1 MCMKFKRLISVLL
14 CAVLIL
20 GCGVSNVEASSKY
33 AKKSVSLLMEILEID
48 PVTNPA
54 RDNWLTREIAKQVR
68 KQDPTKLTQS
78 DFNTITEIS
87 IDNKDIPEIPKEIGN
102 LFNLKSVDI
111 RNCDLKELP
120 MELFNLI
127 SLEKIYFN
135 YTKITKIPQEI
146 GNLKNLK
153 ELSFS
158 HNEITKLPIQLF
170 DLPKLESLYCD
181 NNKINEIPPEIGKS
195 ISLKDF
201 YIRNNLITEIPDEI
215 AGCKSLEDFQ
225 ISNNQIEKI
234 PAAIGD
240 INTLYS
246 IDMSNNKLQ
255 SIPSEIGK
263 IERLRTL
270 LLSNNQI
277 AQIPKEIDTNKIYLN
292 AENQIINLP
301 IKKVKKYE
309 EFSIKN
315 PISYMKPVSPVAVSI
330 NFGGQYSLDTNRIT
344 WNAGNITNKREFKFN
359 LDLDRRGYRKFS
371 GTVYQP
377 ITFDE
382 TESNT
387 KSVHFPND
395 FNDKH
400 LKLNETIKVPV
411 VASGSSVYYAMDT
424 SISYDT
430 TKLKYTGYEIQ
441 NTFKDCYA
449 SSKDNLL
456 RFIIASKG
464 KDNPINTDDQ
474 YIIYLNFQA
483 IGKGKADIQVSS
495 GTFADL
501 DKEEVLEDKEL
512 GKITLTIED
521 TPGDINRDGK
531 FNLVDLAIDAYYY
544 GVSAEETDK
553 TKYDADI
560 IPDGNIDDLDLQEI
574 TNMIINGETK

>member
-1 MCMKFKRLISVLL
+1 MKFKRLISVLL

-33 AKKSVSLLMEILEID
+33 AKKSVSLLMEIPEID

-54 RDNWLTREIAKQVR
+54 RDNWLTREIANQLW
-68 KQDPTKLTQS
+68 KQDPTKLTQE
-78 DFNTITEIS
+78 DFNKITEIS
-87 IDNKDIPEIPKEIGN
+87 IINKDIAEIPKELGN
-102 LFNLKSVDI
+102 LFNLKRVHIASTAI
-111 RNCDLKELP
+111 KELP
-120 MELFNLI
+120 VEIFNLI
-127 SLEKIYFN
+127 SLEDISVSD
-135 YTKITKIPQEI
+135 TKITKIPAEI
-146 GNLKNLK
+146 GNLKKLK
-153 ELSFS
+153 KLSLS
-158 HNEITKLPIQLF
+158 GSEITKLPIQLF
-170 DLPKLESLYCD
+170 DLPNLETLNCSY
-181 NNKINEIPPEIGKS
+181 NKINEIPPEIGKLIRLRSLS
-195 ISLKDF
+195 ISK
-201 YIRNNLITEIPDEI
+201 NLITKIPDEI
-215 AGCKSLEDFQ
+215 ADCENLGYFD
-225 ISNNQIEKI
+225 ISNNQIKEI
-234 PAAIGD
+234 PTAIVD

-246 IDMSNNKLQ
+246 IDMSNNKIQ
-255 SIPSEIGK
+255 AIPSEMGK
-263 IERLRTL
+263 MKNLQTL
-270 LLSNNQI
+270 QLYGNQI
-277 AQIPKEIDTNKIYLN
+277 AQFPQYIDYHKIDIN
-292 AENQIINLP
+292 VDNQIINLP

-344 WNAGNITNKREFKFN
+344 WNAGNITNNRKFKFN
-359 LDLDRRGYRKFS
+359 LGLEDPRMHFS
-371 GTVYQP
+371 GTVSQP

-382 TESNT
+382 SETNT
-387 KSVHFPND
+387 KSVHFPNE

-464 KDNPINTDDQ
+464 EDNPINTDDQ

-483 IGKGKADIQVSS
+483 IGKGKADIQISS
-495 GTFADL
+495 GIFADL

>member
-1 MCMKFKRLISVLL
+1 MCMKFKRLISVIL
-14 CAVLIL
+14 CAVFIL
-20 GCGVSNVEASSKY
+20 GCGVSNVEASSKK
-33 AKKSVSLLMEILEID
+33 AKNSVSLLMEIPEID

-54 RDNWLTREIAKQVR
+54 RDNWLTREIASQVG
-68 KQDPTKLTQS
+68 KQDPIKLTQV
-78 DFNTITEIS
+78 DFNTITEID
-87 IDNKDIPEIPKEIGN
+87 INKLYGAEIPEEIGN
-102 LFNLKSVDI
+102 LFNLKYLRI
-111 RNCDLKELP
+111 INCGFKELP

-127 SLEKIYFN
+127 SLEHIIFDN
-135 YTKITKIPQEI
+135 NKITKIPQEI
-146 GNLKNLK
+146 GNLKKLK
-153 ELSFS
+153 YLSLS
-158 HNEITKLPIQLF
+158 GNEITNLPVQLF
-170 DLPKLESLYCD
+170 DLPKLGSLHCG
-181 NNKINEIPPEIGKS
+181 NNKIDKIPPEIGNCV
-195 ISLKDF
+195 SLEYLDLYK
-201 YIRNNLITEIPDEI
+201 NLITEIPDEI
-215 AGCKSLEDFQ
+215 AGCEKLEEFL
-225 ISNNQIEKI
+225 ISSNQIKEI
-234 PAAIGD
+234 PSAIGNMNKLRF
-240 INTLYS
+240 IY
-246 IDMSNNKLQ
+246 MSNNKIQ
-255 SIPSEIGK
+255 AIP
-263 IERLRTL
+263 IEMSKMEWLDTL
-270 LLSNNQI
+270 DLKNNQI
-277 AQIPKEIDTNKIYLN
+277 AQIPKEIDIIKVTFY

-315 PISYMKPVSPVAVSI
+315 PISYMKPVSLVAVSI

-344 WNAGNITNKREFKFN
+344 WNAGNITNKREFKFSLN
-359 LDLDRRGYRKFS
+359 LDGWGYRKFS

-395 FNDKH
+395 FSDKH
-400 LKLNETIKVPV
+400 VKLNETIKVPV

-483 IGKGKADIQVSS
+483 IGKGKADIRVSS